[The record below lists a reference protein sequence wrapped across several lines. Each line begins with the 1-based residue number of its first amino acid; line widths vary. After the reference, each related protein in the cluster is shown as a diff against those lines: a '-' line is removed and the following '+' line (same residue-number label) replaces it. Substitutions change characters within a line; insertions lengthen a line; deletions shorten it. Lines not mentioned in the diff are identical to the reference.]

1 MWDFIVI
8 GSGMGGAMA
17 ATQLG
22 RAGHSVLVLESGP
35 RAAPGGGKLS
45 FKQKLRQKI
54 QSAVAPNPISERWP
68 DPLALRRSADG
79 PLRLVR
85 PVIGRIAG
93 GSAALYGAAL
103 GRARRSDFERDFQ
116 PQAWLDG
123 APAALPNAW
132 PVDFDAFKQCY
143 RACER
148 LLKVAGTPDPLDPDD
163 DAPLLPPPPVSA
175 NTEALI
181 AGLKANGRHPFRMH
195 VGIDYRPGCS
205 ECQGSLCERRC
216 KSHSFVRAL
225 EQAIDDGD
233 VAFRTGAHVER
244 LERGT
249 DGHFGV
255 VVRSDDGGAETLAAR
270 QVILAAG
277 ALNTPL
283 ILQRSGNLWREGRA
297 PEMVGAG
304 LMFHFGDIF
313 AVMGASPP
321 EGAHGPL
328 KTIGFRD
335 HYLDGAMPLA
345 ECQSLG
351 MVGSPWMVG
360 KYLEDEA
367 IALGLGKVPLVP
379 LAADVIGRLAAKR
392 FAHSYLFTSNLEDLP
407 YLANRVDSAGPS
419 VVPGLDKIAI
429 TYRAAPELLLRARVL
444 REHMR
449 QAFAPQKV
457 QFLKELGA
465 PNLGHPMGTCRMG
478 DDPAVSVTDPDGQ
491 VWGQPGLYVAD
502 ASAFPSSLGIN
513 PALTVAANAL
523 RLAQKLAGEPAHG
536 DPHTASTQPPTVA
549 ATFDTR

>member
-1 MWDFIVI
+1 MWDFIVV
-8 GSGMGGAMA
+8 GSGMGGAMVA
-17 ATQLG
+17 AQLG
-22 RAGHSVLVLESGP
+22 RAGHSVLVLESGS
-35 RAAPGGGKLS
+35 RSAPGGGKLS
-45 FKQKLRQKI
+45 FKAKLRQKI
-54 QSAVAPNPISERWP
+54 QSSVAPNPLSDRWP
-68 DPLALRRSADG
+68 DPLALRRGPDG
-79 PLRLVR
+79 ALRPVR

-116 PQAWLDG
+116 PHNWLEA

-132 PVDFDAFKQCY
+132 PVDFDAFRQCY
-143 RACER
+143 GECEK

-163 DAPLLPPPPVSA
+163 DAALVSPPPVSA

-181 AGLKANGRHPFRMH
+181 ARLKANGRHPFRMH

-216 KSHSFVRAL
+216 KSHSFVRGL
-225 EQAIDDGD
+225 EQAIDDGE

-244 LERGT
+244 LDRRS

-255 VVRSDDGGAETLAAR
+255 VVRSDDGAAETLVAR

-283 ILQRSGNLWREGRA
+283 ILQRSGDLWPAGRA
-297 PEMVGAG
+297 PEIIGAG

-313 AVMGASPP
+313 AVMGANPP

-328 KTIGFRD
+328 KTIGLRD

-367 IALGLGKVPLVP
+367 IALGLGKLPLVP
-379 LAADVIGRLAAKR
+379 LVADVIGRLAAKR
-392 FAHSYLFTSNLEDLP
+392 FAHAYLFTSNLEDLP
-407 YLANRVDSAGPS
+407 YLTNRVDSAGPS
-419 VVPGLDKIAI
+419 VVPGLERIAI
-429 TYRAAPELLLRARVL
+429 TYRAPPELLLRAKVFRD
-444 REHMR
+444 HMR
-449 QAFAPQKV
+449 KAFAPQKV

-523 RLAQKLAGEPAHG
+523 RIARSLAGETKSG
-536 DPHTASTQPPTVA
+536 QRQA
-549 ATFDTR
+549 ARNSLAKAAAFDS